1 MVECYL
7 AKVDVA
13 GPNPV
18 SRSIFLCP
26 FSIETLFGR
35 HLSQEVRQRSAK
47 SPSPVRIRK
56 VPPFSIYLRRS
67 GGIGRRKG
75 LKIPRD
81 NLLYRFEPGLRHHF
95 WNNPSFA
102 VNRKAEKPFP
112 AKKFVKNLFFFKIT
126 RFFEHFLRG

>member
-26 FSIETLFGR
+26 FSIEILFGR

-56 VPPFSIYLRRS
+56 VPPFSSIFSAGVAELVDARDLKSLGITSCTGSSPVS
-67 GGIGRRKG
+67 GTI
-75 LKIPRD
+75 LS
-81 NLLYRFEPGLRHHF
+81 L
-95 WNNPSFA
+95 
-102 VNRKAEKPFP
+102 V
-112 AKKFVKNLFFFKIT
+112 
-126 RFFEHFLRG
+126 